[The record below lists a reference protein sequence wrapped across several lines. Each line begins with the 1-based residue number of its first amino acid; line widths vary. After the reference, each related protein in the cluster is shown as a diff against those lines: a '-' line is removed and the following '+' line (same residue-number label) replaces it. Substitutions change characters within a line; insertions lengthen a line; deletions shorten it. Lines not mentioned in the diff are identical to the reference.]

1 MFQIRWGLENNLNVF
16 LYANSSFSWHQMKEI
31 REGLED
37 DLDVSIYANPEIPAW
52 EMEETRKKLFF
63 AEKNNLIDFFV

>member
-1 MFQIRWGLENNLNVF
+1 
-16 LYANSSFSWHQMKEI
+16 MKEI

>member
-1 MFQIRWGLENNLNVF
+1 MNNIYNNLIKTEWFNQF
-16 LYANSSFSWHQMKEI
+16 DKQQKFEILIGIKAN
-31 REGLED
+31 
-37 DLDVSIYANPEIPAW
+37 LDVSIYANPEIPAW